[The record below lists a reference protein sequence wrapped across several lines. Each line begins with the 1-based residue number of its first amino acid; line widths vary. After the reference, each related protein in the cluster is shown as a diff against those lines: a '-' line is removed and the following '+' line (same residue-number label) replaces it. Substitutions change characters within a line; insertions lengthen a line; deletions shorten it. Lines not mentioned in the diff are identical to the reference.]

1 MSVTTGFIS
10 WKIQPPYC
18 LHIFSL
24 CTRILKLNPAWWG
37 VCWISTPPWAV
48 IATVWSWWRWRFPE
62 LRILSI
68 QVLQTKLF
76 FSSFTFQ
83 SNNISNFS
91 TRTTWLH
98 RGTSLLGFCY
108 EANFLLKQGNA
119 NKVQSQGSET
129 VKNRHENVIWLLLK
143 KHFFFHWNLDCCHKH
158 EGFFIMSLPQPADGF
173 W

>member
-1 MSVTTGFIS
+1 MENSAPLLSTHLFIMHPHTEVKPSLMGSVLNFHPSMSS
-10 WKIQPPYC
+10 DCHC
-18 LHIFSL
+18 LIMVEVE
-24 CTRILKLNPAWWG
+24 I
-37 VCWISTPPWAV
+37 PWAQNSV
-48 IATVWSWWRWRFPE
+48 NPSTSDQTV
-62 LRILSI
+62 
-68 QVLQTKLF
+68 

-98 RGTSLLGFCY
+98 RRTSLLGFCY

-158 EGFFIMSLPQPADGF
+158 EGFFIMSLPQPAHGF